1 MLSPFELRSKKKK
14 KSNPLPIYIY
24 ISAMS
29 EVRSARGKG
38 LFFIWAL
45 QLTALFLK
53 AIWLCVHKRGVRVG
67 QEALG
72 IKPPATLVRECVSVH
87 VLCVKPHPLWLTKP
101 RA

>member
-1 MLSPFELRSKKKK
+1 MLSHFELRSK

-24 ISAMS
+24 ISAVS
-29 EVRSARGKG
+29 EIGSTRGKG

-53 AIWLCVHKRGVRVG
+53 AIWLCVHKREVRVG

-72 IKPPATLVRECVSVH
+72 IKPAATLVRECVCVH
-87 VLCVKPHPLWLTKP
+87 VLCVKPHPLWLKEP